1 MTELKNCPFCGSE
14 ADGPNETD
22 FGDEYWIQC
31 TNPECRVTI
40 EMETEAEAIKAWNTR
55 TENVC
60 VPKIDSDICP
70 NCEQPLMCGQD
81 GLPFCFGCGYTE
93 EEK

>member
-31 TNPECRVTI
+31 TNSECRVTM
-40 EMETEAEAIKAWNTR
+40 EMETEAQAIKAWNTR
-55 TENVC
+55 
-60 VPKIDSDICP
+60 SA
-70 NCEQPLMCGQD
+70 QA
-81 GLPFCFGCGYTE
+81 E
-93 EEK
+93 EE